1 MDIFGKMTGGLFII
15 IVLIWLCSYLY
26 TRVMGGGSRGGVDLV
41 KVVTSTPL
49 GARKF
54 IAVVNVADD
63 FLVIG
68 VTGETI
74 TCLSKVEDPAAVEKL
89 RSADAIGRS
98 GGGRK
103 AVRRGG
109 GRYSFG
115 LKELLKKG

>member
-26 TRVMGGGSRGGVDLV
+26 TRVMGGGQRGAADIVR
-41 KVVTSTPL
+41 VVTSTPL

-68 VTGETI
+68 VTNDRI
-74 TCLSKVEDPAAVEKL
+74 TCLSKIEDPAAVERL
-89 RSADAIGRS
+89 RSTDES
-98 GGGRK
+98 GGGGAVKK
-103 AVRRGG
+103 AIRRGG
-109 GRYSFG
+109 SRYSLGF
-115 LKELLKKG
+115 KEFLKKG